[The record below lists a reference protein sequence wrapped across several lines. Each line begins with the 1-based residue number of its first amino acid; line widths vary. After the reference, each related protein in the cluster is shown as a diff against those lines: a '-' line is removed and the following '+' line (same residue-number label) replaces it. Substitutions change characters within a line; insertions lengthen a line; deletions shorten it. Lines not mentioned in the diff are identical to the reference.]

1 MNIADVVY
9 EYLRSE
15 IIPKIAGESEITAGL
30 LNGALRVGRK
40 KISLRVE
47 DNAILKSIGLID
59 SDGAIDKENLKEF
72 FDGVFDGKEKYNVSL
87 SEVLKMLTGI
97 SSDSELLQGE
107 LKFSRAD
114 AEKFLSLL
122 SR

>member
-40 KISLRVE
+40 KRPLRVE